1 MNLNKMNVNKIT
13 IAGSSNLNTR
23 GKESMTSKLVKTGDI
38 HEKEI
43 TNVSVSLW
51 YYENISE
58 IESFMKNRN
67 LFIYL
72 FIYLFP
78 IVLETFQ
85 SPRFPVQD

>member
-1 MNLNKMNVNKIT
+1 
-13 IAGSSNLNTR
+13 
-23 GKESMTSKLVKTGDI
+23 MTSKLVKTGDI

-72 FIYLFP
+72 FISHSSGDFP
-78 IVLETFQ
+78 VSKIS
-85 SPRFPVQD
+85 SPRLKHRKFAM